1 MGRSLHCCLPASCRR
16 RGRVRVSARSA
27 RAPAAPTLVPASDER
42 ADWLTATQRSARA
55 VTASLRTVG
64 RSDEIVILQWQP
76 LRRVVRIMADWDCS
90 YEGDE
95 IRHAQLVASICAW
108 LTDGGPITPPVAG
121 LGRWYRQMTP
131 SWMSAEPPPRRR
143 LILRTHR
150 WIAERVLE
158 PLSQDEEPALEDL
171 EADGL
176 LTELLNDAIAPGRV
190 SHGSRGSIWFA
201 RGCGERWPGPARS
214 ETMCGCAGSSSFR
227 TAFRRES
234 SARAR
239 GATTSSWG
247 PSSSAVPGVQAHSR
261 CRGRHRGVAAGA
273 PGSRRPGDRPAR
285 RDRDRA
291 CGRSDAVRHSE
302 LGVPVSAYEEACRAQ
317 GRLVLGDATE
327 YARQAGRGGASRDA
341 PAERNA
347 AQRRDRG

>member
-1 MGRSLHCCLPASCRR
+1 MWDEACTAVCRR
-16 RGRVRVSARSA
+16 HADVVAVFESPLGRLALLLRQ
-27 RAPAAPTLVPASDER
+27 PLVPAPDER
-42 ADWLTATQRSARA
+42 ADWLTATQRSARD

-176 LTELLNDAIAPGRV
+176 LTELLNDAIAPG
-190 SHGSRGSIWFA
+190 A
-201 RGCGERWPGPARS
+201 REPWQPWVDLVRARLRRALAWPGAQRNDVWVRWLFLIPYSVPARVEHAS
-214 ETMCGCAGSSSFR
+214 
-227 TAFRRES
+227 
-234 SARAR
+234 
-239 GATTSSWG
+239 
-247 PSSSAVPGVQAHSR
+247 P
-261 CRGRHRGVAAGA
+261 
-273 PGSRRPGDRPAR
+273 R
-285 RDRDRA
+285 RDH
-291 CGRSDAVRHSE
+291 V
-302 LGVPVSAYEEACRAQ
+302 
-317 GRLVLGDATE
+317 LV
-327 YARQAGRGGASRDA
+327 GA
-341 PAERNA
+341 E
-347 AQRRDRG
+347 